1 MRLFKNIKDRWNSYL
16 KRLAEAN
23 SRNFG
28 DQRLD
33 CCSLNRDATEKE
45 PAESS
50 VNRHTGS

>member
-33 CCSLNRDATEKE
+33 CCSLNRDAPDKE
-45 PAESS
+45 PAEGT
-50 VNRHTGS
+50 VTKHTES